1 MTCVVVDLAA
11 ARQKRANATRE
22 RARKVVRVRF
32 KDGKPAG
39 APEDF
44 ATGFADTA
52 VGQVRGRPVGLAVGP
67 DGALYVSDDHGG
79 FIYRITYTGGEE
91 PNPR

>member
-32 KDGKPAG
+32 
-39 APEDF
+39 APTKSKVVELPQQ
-44 ATGFADTA
+44 ADVPT
-52 VGQVRGRPVGLAVGP
+52 
-67 DGALYVSDDHGG
+67 SD
-79 FIYRITYTGGEE
+79 RRKARTSETS
-91 PNPR
+91 